1 MIRLHHPLA
10 ALWRYFIGL
19 IVLALLAACAGT
31 GPDPQIRQSL
41 APSGSLRIGVYLGS
55 PTSMVVNSKG
65 EKVGVSIGL
74 GQALAQ
80 ELGVPAQVIEYKRVA
95 EVVDAMATGEVDF
108 TFTNASPERAKRVQF
123 TKPLVD

>member
-1 MIRLHHPLA
+1 
-10 ALWRYFIGL
+10 
-19 IVLALLAACAGT
+19 
-31 GPDPQIRQSL
+31 
-41 APSGSLRIGVYLGS
+41 
-55 PTSMVVNSKG
+55 MVVDSKG

-108 TFTNASPERAKRVQF
+108 NLTMRPLNVPSGCNLPSPRSIESSVIWWDKIRTFKSCPMWTGWVAASG
-123 TKPLVD
+123 